1 VRIAI
6 YTGASEGNDARWVQA
21 TRGLG
26 AALAAEGHGIVYGG
40 GARGL
45 MGVLA
50 DAALEAGGEVY
61 GVIPQSL
68 VDAEIAHP
76 GLTELEVVS
85 GMGPRKARMAELA
98 DAMVALPGGAGTLE
112 EFFEVWTAQM
122 LGLHRK
128 PVALY
133 SPDGFWSRLEELLDE
148 MRSQGFLADAAR
160 RSLISVDGPQELLA
174 RLRDWE
180 PPKPR
185 WA

>member
-1 VRIAI
+1 MHIAI
-6 YTGASEGNDARWVQA
+6 YTGASLGLDPAWTDAARS
-21 TRGLG
+21 
-26 AALAAEGHGIVYGG
+26 LAGTLAEAGHTIVYGG

-45 MGVLA
+45 MGVVA
-50 DAALEAGGEVY
+50 DAALEAGGRVH

-68 VDAEIAHP
+68 VDAEIGHP

-85 GMGPRKARMAELA
+85 GMGPRKDRMAELA

-133 SPDGFWSRLEELLDE
+133 SPHGFWDALEELLDGL
-148 MRSQGFLADAAR
+148 RDQGFLGEAAR
-160 RSLISVDGPQELLA
+160 EGLITARTPEGLLA
-174 RLRDWE
+174 RLAAWE
-180 PPKPR
+180 PPRPR
-185 WA
+185 WG